1 MAFTG
6 NQRFELRR
14 ELGRGGMG
22 VVFEAWDTERRE
34 TIALKMLHRSDSET
48 ILRLKQE
55 FRSLS
60 EIAHPNLI
68 SMYELLCH
76 EDDWFFTM
84 EFLQGASNFMQDVTL
99 SQRESSEAAGT
110 LPTLDHTTAL
120 PSQDSDATRS
130 LSAMPGLTQA
140 TVALPDED
148 ATVAHLPF
156 AEKATSLI
164 TFSETP
170 TGYALRTISFE
181 KIQQILHGFRQL
193 AIGVQALHAQRKLH
207 RDLKPGNVMVRGDGT
222 VVILDFGLASTRA
235 AKPETRLKPDRAGNQ
250 VRQPGSSSS
259 SSDHGISG
267 TIPYMSPEQAAGAP
281 LTEASD
287 WYAVGVMLFEALTG
301 GLPFQG
307 EPIRILRAKQL
318 TEAPEV
324 TSIVSGVPPSLSA
337 VCMGLLQRDSS
348 RRPEGREI
356 LQALGATT
364 GPAQAQAIGI
374 DDEPEFVGREQ
385 YMQALRAGFD
395 SSRMAPTVVHL
406 HGRSGSGK
414 STLTENFL
422 ERLAAEQPVLVFRGR
437 CYEQE
442 SVPYKSVDGIAD
454 EIALWLAG
462 ADAKDQ
468 EALSPIECLPL
479 TKVFP
484 VFRRVRYIAE
494 CADRSEGSLA
504 LTELRRDAFQA
515 LGDLFE
521 RLDRRHPLVL
531 WIDDLQWGDVDG
543 VEMLSVALARP
554 GLRVLLLVTYRD
566 EYAATSP
573 SLKALAGLERRAAAL
588 TLRDIPVEPLSAEES
603 MELVGA
609 MLRERENEASVEE
622 MQEIIRQA
630 DGNPYF
636 LKELAHHIRT
646 GRTLPQSGG
655 SSGTSGLD
663 EILWSRIVALPQAE
677 LDLLETIAVSGQPI
691 RLRYAHEASGLED
704 LPLSILTSLRMHHLV
719 RSSGLSLLDEVET
732 YHDRIRETVLAHL
745 THVLR
750 RDRHASLAVTLEA
763 SGEAT
768 SDTLAVHYES
778 GEQPAK
784 AGHFYELAAQESAKA
799 LAFARAEAFYV
810 KARKLV
816 PDVVSRTRISERLVH
831 LYTDLARFPEA
842 YATGRAALAELH
854 LKIPAKFHPPSFAVD
869 LFKNWLLLRKIEIES
884 IPDLPVATD
893 PEHIARMTIL
903 ASIGKAAYQ
912 VRPELCIAIMVKM
925 VNQYVLLGSTRDTAI
940 GFMAVGTI
948 FFGGILG
955 RYKTGHRYGKVA
967 LQLIDRYDA
976 TRKRPEVSFVVG
988 YFGTSWREPA
998 TEAEAL
1004 WRTARTAGLGT
1015 GDLFHVGCACAA
1027 TAISQF
1033 MRGAPLNIIAQ
1044 NTAEDVDLLT
1054 RFQLKEPL
1062 SSVLAVRRAIAL
1074 LQDPNAASVPASK
1087 QEADF
1092 GSRHLAH
1099 YAHLLNLQTHYL
1111 LGNYEA
1117 AKISG
1122 KGSAAYIGD
1131 SRGMLHGT
1139 EHYLYLTLTELAL
1152 SRRRSPPARILTL
1165 LRARRTVRRF
1175 KLWARNSP
1183 ANFASKARLIEAEWL
1198 ATANRSQQALDRFG
1212 DAARTALRYDHPHI
1226 AALACQRAASIAS
1239 EAGLRQHLLGEAI
1252 RHYTHWGA
1260 TGYAAT
1266 LQQTKTGPPVSAN

>member
-22 VVFEAWDTERRE
+22 VVFEAWDRERRE
-34 TIALKMLHRSDSET
+34 TVALKMLHRSDSET

-60 EIAHPNLI
+60 EIVHPNLI

-84 EFLQGASNFMQDVTL
+84 EYLHGASNFIEDVTL
-99 SQRESSEAAGT
+99 SQRESSAASGT
-110 LPTLDHTTAL
+110 LPTLDRTTDL
-120 PSQDSDATRS
+120 PLQDDATRALPMDLPMQVTIALPDS
-130 LSAMPGLTQA
+130 EA
-140 TVALPDED
+140 TVA
-148 ATVAHLPF
+148 AF
-156 AEKATSLI
+156 AFNQKATSSV
-164 TFSETP
+164 TFAERLAGSAVP
-170 TGYALRTISFE
+170 VISPE
-181 KIQQILHGFRQL
+181 KIQQILHGFQQL
-193 AIGVQALHAQRKLH
+193 AIGVQSLHAQRKLH
-207 RDLKPGNVMVRGDGT
+207 RDLKPGNVMVRSDGT
-222 VVILDFGLASTRA
+222 VVILDFGLASTRVA
-235 AKPETRLKPDRAGNQ
+235 KSETGVKPERAGNQ
-250 VRQPGSSSS
+250 VRQPGSGSS
-259 SSDHGISG
+259 SSDQGISG
-267 TIPYMSPEQAAGAP
+267 TIPYMAPEQIAGAP

-301 GLPFQG
+301 GLPFPG
-307 EPIRILRAKQL
+307 EPVQILRAKQL

-324 TSIVSGVPPSLSA
+324 TRLVSGIPPSLSSL
-337 VCMGLLQRDSS
+337 CMGLLQRDPS
-348 RRPEGREI
+348 RRPEGREV
-356 LQALGATT
+356 LEALGSTTHPGQALAF
-364 GPAQAQAIGI
+364 AV

-385 YMQALRAGFD
+385 YMAVLRTGFE
-395 SSRMAPTVVHL
+395 SSRTGPTVVHL

-422 ERLAAEQPVLVFRGR
+422 DRLAAEQPVLVFRGR

-462 ADAKDQ
+462 ADTRDQ
-468 EALSPIECLPL
+468 EALSPTECLPL

-484 VFRRVRYIAE
+484 VFRRVPYIAE
-494 CADRSEGSLA
+494 CADRSEGSIA
-504 LTELRRDAFQA
+504 LTELRRDAFEA

-543 VEMLSVALARP
+543 VDMLSVALARP

-573 SLKALAGLERRAAAL
+573 SLKALGRFEERAAAL
-588 TLRDIPVEPLSAEES
+588 TVRDIPVEPLSADES
-603 MELVGA
+603 MELVRA
-609 MLRERENEASVEE
+609 MLRERGNEVSVEE
-622 MQEIIRQA
+622 IQEIIRQA

-646 GRTLPQSGG
+646 GRTLPQSG
-655 SSGTSGLD
+655 SKSGTFGLD
-663 EILWSRIVALPQAE
+663 EILWSRIAALPRAE

-691 RLRYAHEASGLED
+691 RLRYAHAASGLEE

-745 THVLR
+745 THVRR
-750 RDRHASLAVTLEA
+750 RDRHASLAITLEA

-768 SDTLAVHYES
+768 SDTLAVHFES
-778 GEQPAK
+778 GEQPAR

-799 LAFARAEAFYV
+799 LAFARAEAFYQ
-810 KARKLV
+810 KARRLA
-816 PDVVSRTRISERLVH
+816 PDIITRTRIAERLVH

-842 YATGRAALAELH
+842 YATGRAALGELD
-854 LKIPAKFHPPSFAVD
+854 LKLPAKFHPPSFALD
-869 LFKNWLLLRKIEIES
+869 LFRNWLLLRKIEIES

-925 VNQYVLLGSTRDTAI
+925 VNQYVLRGSTRDTAI

-955 RYKTGHRYGKVA
+955 RYRTGHRYGKVA

-976 TRKRPEVSFVVG
+976 TRKRPEVCFVVG
-988 YFGTSWREPA
+988 YFGTSWRKPA

-1004 WRTARTAGLGT
+1004 WRTARTAGLGN

-1027 TAISQF
+1027 TAMSQF
-1033 MRGAPLNIIAQ
+1033 MRGATLDVIAQ
-1044 NTAEDVDLLT
+1044 STAEDVDLLT

-1062 SSVLAVRRAIAL
+1062 SSVLAVRRAVDL
-1074 LQDPNAASVPASK
+1074 LQTPNASPASAPAP
-1087 QEADF
+1087 EADF
-1092 GSRHLAH
+1092 GSRHLGH
-1099 YAHLLNLQTHYL
+1099 YAHLLEMQTQYL
-1111 LGNYEA
+1111 LGNYAA
-1117 AKISG
+1117 AKEAG
-1122 KGSAAYIGD
+1122 KRSAAYLGD

-1152 SRRRSPPARILTL
+1152 ARLRLPPARIFTL
-1165 LRARRTVRRF
+1165 LLARRTVRRF

-1198 ATANRSQQALDRFG
+1198 GTANRRHQALDRFG
-1212 DAARTALRYDHPHI
+1212 DAARTAVRYDHPHI
-1226 AALACQRAASIAS
+1226 AALACQRAAAIAP
-1239 EAGLRQHLLGEAI
+1239 EAGRQQHLLDEAI
-1252 RHYTHWGA
+1252 LHYTHWGA